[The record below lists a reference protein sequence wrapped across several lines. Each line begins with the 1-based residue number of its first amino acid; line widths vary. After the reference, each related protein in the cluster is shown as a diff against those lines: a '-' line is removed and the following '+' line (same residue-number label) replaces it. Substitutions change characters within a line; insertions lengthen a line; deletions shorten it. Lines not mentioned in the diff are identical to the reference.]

1 MGYRRAARARG
12 GAGGLLTWGWWS
24 LAATVVLLGGA
35 GWWLL
40 RRGLHRLEHHTG
52 TDWGARGLNRIDG
65 LFRLFCYRYHHLRAD
80 PVPLPEHGGA
90 IVAANHVSGLDPLLL
105 IAACR
110 RPLRFV
116 IAREQY
122 ERFGLQWLFRWGG
135 CIPVDR
141 AARPERALREALR
154 ALRAG
159 EVVALFP
166 HGAIHLA
173 HEPRRKLKGG
183 VAALARVTG
192 CPVVPLHI
200 EGVRGEGFVLAAL
213 WLRSRVRLRA
223 FPPLHCA
230 PGEEPMFLHQLAGRI
245 EGRWQREHRAH
256 PPLPTQHP

>member
-1 MGYRRAARARG
+1 VNSDWLYLASAGLVLICAAAVAWVVRRWLHSLERHARA
-12 GAGGLLTWGWWS
+12 
-24 LAATVVLLGGA
+24 
-35 GWWLL
+35 
-40 RRGLHRLEHHTG
+40 
-52 TDWGARGLNRIDG
+52 DWGANGLNRIDG
-65 LFRLFCYRYHHLRAD
+65 LFRLFCYRFHRLRAD
-80 PVPLPEHGGA
+80 PVPLPDHGGA
-90 IVAANHVSGLDPLLL
+90 IVVANHISGLDPLLM
-105 IAACR
+105 IAACN

-166 HGAIHLA
+166 HGAIHLE
-173 HEPRRKLKGG
+173 HEPHRKLKGG
-183 VAALARVTG
+183 VAALSRLSG

-213 WLRSRVRLRA
+213 CLRSRARLWA
-223 FPPLHCA
+223 FPPLRCSA
-230 PGEEPMFLHQLAGRI
+230 GEEKPFLHELAVQI
-245 EGRWQREHRAH
+245 EGRWQRHHRAH
-256 PPLPTQHP
+256 PPRPARHP